1 MKNERQ
7 IVLFLKKNTSF
18 NQTQIAA
25 KLNEKFSEL
34 GNPVILP
41 PNDKDP
47 NQPLIIFN
55 QGLLNLTLNYNDV
68 SFVFFEEN
76 KDKVEELMYEIIT
89 MLEDYSLDFVR
100 FGYVSTYLGT
110 KKEKEIFKEKVFKI
124 DNMINDD
131 FQLSWYTKELIDS
144 VSVNVWERH
153 FTDFANNVELVSIF
167 DINTPMEEEFNITS
181 DFIENFIKKCDKHI
195 NKKMN
200 EIK

>member
-41 PNDKDP
+41 PNENDP

-55 QGLLNLTLNYNDV
+55 QGLLNLTINYNDV

-76 KDKVEELMYEIIT
+76 KEKVEELIYEILTI
-89 MLEDYSLDFVR
+89 LEDYSFDFVR
-100 FGYVSTYLGT
+100 FGYISTYLGS
-110 KKEKEIFKEKVFKI
+110 KKEKEMFKEKVFKI
-124 DNMINDD
+124 NNLINDD

-153 FTDFANNVELVSIF
+153 FTDFVNKVEIVSIF
-167 DINTPMEEEFNITS
+167 DINTPMEEEYNITS
-181 DFIENFIKKCDKHI
+181 DFIQNFIKKCDKHI
-195 NKKMN
+195 SKKMN
-200 EIK
+200 ELK

>member
-25 KLNEKFSEL
+25 KINEKFSEL

>member
-7 IVLFLKKNTSF
+7 IELFLKKNTSF

-41 PNDKDP
+41 PNDKNP

>member
-7 IVLFLKKNTSF
+7 IVLFLKKNTNF

-34 GNPVILP
+34 GNPIILP
-41 PNDKDP
+41 SNEKEP

-55 QGLLNLTLNYNDV
+55 QGILNLTINYNDV

-76 KDKVEELMYEIIT
+76 KENVEKLIYEIINI
-89 MLEDYSLDFVR
+89 LEDYSLDFVR

-110 KKEKEIFKEKVFKI
+110 KKEREIFKEKVFKI
-124 DNMINDD
+124 DNVINDD

-167 DINTPMEEEFNITS
+167 DINTPMEEEYNISS
-181 DFIENFIKKCDKHI
+181 DFIENFIKKCDKYI

-200 EIK
+200 DLK